1 MLKKLRRKF
10 IAIAMLSVSIVL
22 IAIVGTINVANYI
35 STNEALD
42 ARLKLIAGNGGTF
55 PDLLERG
62 SRGEESN
69 KTDSINAE
77 NNKKNDEETKSD
89 TESTNINTES
99 TNTDTENT
107 NTDTESTNTNTEST
121 NTDTENTNTDTEN
134 TNAGTE
140 KTNTDTENTNAGTE
154 KTNAGAE
161 NTNTATDNTNA
172 ESTNTNTSSNT
183 ADESTNKGTSTRKEP
198 PSGKTDVQPP
208 EDMKQAD
215 LKDDNL
221 KGNDLKGN
229 DLKENDLNENDF
241 KENDLKRHGISPESQ
256 FDTRYFTVTIN
267 SKGEVENIDTSKIAS
282 VSSENAAEYAKKLW
296 KSGKK
301 GDGKSGFAD
310 NCKYLTVDEDGS
322 TMYIFLSCQRELSTI
337 KTYILA
343 SVGISVFGLVVV
355 FVMIFFF
362 SGRILKPVSESYEKQ
377 KRFITDASHEIKT
390 PLTIIDANTEVIE
403 MMEGEN
409 EWTSNTRK
417 QIARL
422 TSLTE
427 KLVFLSRMDEEAT
440 KLEMLEFSLSDAILD
455 TAEPFKA
462 VAQTKGKKLTIDVTD
477 KILYTG
483 DEKTIR
489 QLISILLDNAIKY
502 SGCSSVRYENG
513 NVNKDNINKTYHNK
527 TIQTQNNCVTTT
539 GDPAPEIELTMRP
552 SGKNRII
559 TVWNTVDDTANIK
572 KGRQDM
578 LFERFYRTDASRN
591 SKTGGFGIGLSAA
604 YAIVKAHK
612 GKITAESKDD
622 RSIKF
627 TIVL

>member
-22 IAIVGTINVANYI
+22 IAIVGTINIANYM

-55 PDLLERG
+55 PDLLEQKNMG
-62 SRGEESN
+62 VEGN
-69 KTDSINAE
+69 KTDSIN
-77 NNKKNDEETKSD
+77 N
-89 TESTNINTES
+89 
-99 TNTDTENT
+99 
-107 NTDTESTNTNTEST
+107 
-121 NTDTENTNTDTEN
+121 
-134 TNAGTE
+134 
-140 KTNTDTENTNAGTE
+140 
-154 KTNAGAE
+154 
-161 NTNTATDNTNA
+161 
-172 ESTNTNTSSNT
+172 
-183 ADESTNKGTSTRKEP
+183 GTSTRKEP

-208 EDMKQAD
+208 EDMNQAD
-215 LKDDNL
+215 LKDNNL
-221 KGNDLKGN
+221 KDNGL
-229 DLKENDLNENDF
+229 

-267 SKGEVENIDTSKIAS
+267 SNGEVENIDTSKIAS

-301 GDGKSGFAD
+301 GDGKSGFAES
-310 NCKYLTVDEDGS
+310 CKYLTVDEDGS

-355 FVMIFFF
+355 FVMIYFF
-362 SGRILKPVSESYEKQ
+362 SGKILKPVSESYEKQ

-409 EWTSNTRK
+409 EWTSSTRK
-417 QIARL
+417 QVARL

-455 TAEPFKA
+455 TAEPFKT
-462 VAQTKGKKLTIDVTD
+462 VARTKGKKLTVDVTD
-477 KILYTG
+477 GILYTG

-489 QLISILLDNAIKY
+489 QLVSILLDNAMKY
-502 SGCSSVRYENG
+502 SGCSNAGFEKG
-513 NVNKDNINKTYHNK
+513 NINKNNLNK
-527 TIQTQNNCVTTT
+527 TIQTQNDCATTIN
-539 GDPAPEIELTMRP
+539 PAPEIEISLKQ

-559 TVWNTVDDTANIK
+559 TVWNTVDETANIK
-572 KGRQDM
+572 KGRQNI
-578 LFERFYRTDASRN
+578 LFERFYRTDTSHN

-612 GKITAESKDD
+612 GKITAESKDG

>member
-22 IAIVGTINVANYI
+22 IAIVGTINIANYI

-55 PDLLERG
+55 PDLLEQKNMG
-62 SRGEESN
+62 VEGN
-69 KTDSINAE
+69 KTDSIN
-77 NNKKNDEETKSD
+77 
-89 TESTNINTES
+89 
-99 TNTDTENT
+99 
-107 NTDTESTNTNTEST
+107 
-121 NTDTENTNTDTEN
+121 
-134 TNAGTE
+134 
-140 KTNTDTENTNAGTE
+140 
-154 KTNAGAE
+154 
-161 NTNTATDNTNA
+161 
-172 ESTNTNTSSNT
+172 
-183 ADESTNKGTSTRKEP
+183 KGTPTLKEP

-208 EDMKQAD
+208 EDMNQA
-215 LKDDNL
+215 
-221 KGNDLKGN
+221 
-229 DLKENDLNENDF
+229 DLNENDI

-267 SKGEVENIDTSKIAS
+267 SNGDVENIDTSKIAS

-301 GDGKSGFAD
+301 GDGKSGFAESS
-310 NCKYLTVDEDGS
+310 KYLTVDEDGS

-337 KTYILA
+337 RTYVLA
-343 SVGISVFGLVVV
+343 SVGISVFGLGVV
-355 FVMIFFF
+355 FVMIYFF
-362 SGRILKPVSESYEKQ
+362 SGKILKPVSESYEKQ

-409 EWTSNTRK
+409 EWTSSTRK
-417 QIARL
+417 QVARL

-455 TAEPFKA
+455 TAEPFKT
-462 VAQTKGKKLTIDVTD
+462 VARTKGKKLTIDVTD
-477 KILYTG
+477 GILYTG

-489 QLISILLDNAIKY
+489 QLVSILLDNAMKY
-502 SGCSSVRYENG
+502 SGCSNAGFEKG
-513 NVNKDNINKTYHNK
+513 NINKTNLNK
-527 TIQTQNNCVTTT
+527 TTQTQNDCVTTIN
-539 GDPAPEIELTMRP
+539 PAPEIEIFLKP

-559 TVWNTVDDTANIK
+559 TVWNTVDETANIK
-572 KGRQDM
+572 KSRQDM
-578 LFERFYRTDASRN
+578 LFERFYRTDTSHN

-612 GKITAESKDD
+612 GKITAESKDG

-627 TIVL
+627 TIIL

>member
-22 IAIVGTINVANYI
+22 IAIVGTINIANYI

-55 PDLLERG
+55 PDLLEQKNMG
-62 SRGEESN
+62 VEGN
-69 KTDSINAE
+69 KTDSIN
-77 NNKKNDEETKSD
+77 KWTP
-89 TESTNINTES
+89 TL
-99 TNTDTENT
+99 
-107 NTDTESTNTNTEST
+107 
-121 NTDTENTNTDTEN
+121 
-134 TNAGTE
+134 
-140 KTNTDTENTNAGTE
+140 
-154 KTNAGAE
+154 
-161 NTNTATDNTNA
+161 
-172 ESTNTNTSSNT
+172 
-183 ADESTNKGTSTRKEP
+183 KEP

-208 EDMKQAD
+208 EDMNQA
-215 LKDDNL
+215 
-221 KGNDLKGN
+221 
-229 DLKENDLNENDF
+229 DLNENDI

-267 SKGEVENIDTSKIAS
+267 SNGDVENIDTSKIAS

-301 GDGKSGFAD
+301 GDGKSGFAES
-310 NCKYLTVDEDGS
+310 CKYLTVDEDGS

-337 KTYILA
+337 RAYILA

-355 FVMIFFF
+355 FIMIYFF
-362 SGRILKPVSESYEKQ
+362 SGKILKPVSESYEKQ

-409 EWTSNTRK
+409 EWTSSTRK
-417 QIARL
+417 QVARL

-440 KLEMLEFSLSDAILD
+440 KLEMLEFSLTDAILD
-455 TAEPFKA
+455 TAEPFKT
-462 VAQTKGKKLTIDVTD
+462 VARTKGKKLTIDVTD

-502 SGCSSVRYENG
+502 SGCSSASFE
-513 NVNKDNINKTYHNK
+513 KSNINKTNLNK
-527 TIQTQNNCVTTT
+527 TTQTQNDCVTTINQ
-539 GDPAPEIELTMRP
+539 APEIEISLKP

-578 LFERFYRTDASRN
+578 LFERFYRTDTSHN

-612 GKITAESKDD
+612 GKITAESKDG

>member
-22 IAIVGTINVANYI
+22 IAIVGTINIANYI

-55 PDLLERG
+55 PDLLEQKNMG
-62 SRGEESN
+62 VEGN
-69 KTDSINAE
+69 KTDSIN
-77 NNKKNDEETKSD
+77 N
-89 TESTNINTES
+89 
-99 TNTDTENT
+99 
-107 NTDTESTNTNTEST
+107 
-121 NTDTENTNTDTEN
+121 
-134 TNAGTE
+134 
-140 KTNTDTENTNAGTE
+140 
-154 KTNAGAE
+154 
-161 NTNTATDNTNA
+161 
-172 ESTNTNTSSNT
+172 
-183 ADESTNKGTSTRKEP
+183 GTSTRKEP

-208 EDMKQAD
+208 EDMNPA
-215 LKDDNL
+215 
-221 KGNDLKGN
+221 
-229 DLKENDLNENDF
+229 DLNENDLKDNGL

-267 SKGEVENIDTSKIAS
+267 SNGEVENIDTSKIAS

-301 GDGKSGFAD
+301 GDGKSGFAES
-310 NCKYLTVDEDGS
+310 CKYLTVDEDSS
-322 TMYIFLSCQRELSTI
+322 TMYIFLSCQREISTI
-337 KTYILA
+337 RAYILA
-343 SVGISVFGLVVV
+343 SAGISVFGLVVV
-355 FVMIFFF
+355 FIMIYFF
-362 SGRILKPVSESYEKQ
+362 SGKILKPVSESYEKQ

-403 MMEGEN
+403 MIEGEN
-409 EWTSNTRK
+409 EWTNSTRK
-417 QIARL
+417 QVARL

-455 TAEPFKA
+455 TAEPFKT
-462 VAQTKGKKLTIDVTD
+462 VARTKGKKLTIDVTD
-477 KILYTG
+477 GILYTG

-489 QLISILLDNAIKY
+489 QLVSILLDNAMKY
-502 SGCSSVRYENG
+502 SGCSSVSFE
-513 NVNKDNINKTYHNK
+513 KSNINKTNLNK
-527 TIQTQNNCVTTT
+527 TTQTQNDCVTTINQ
-539 GDPAPEIELTMRP
+539 APEIEISLKTF
-552 SGKNRII
+552 GKSRII
-559 TVWNTVDDTANIK
+559 TVWNTVDETANIK
-572 KGRQDM
+572 KGRQDI
-578 LFERFYRTDASRN
+578 LFERFYRADTSHN

-612 GKITAESKDD
+612 GKITAESKDG

>member
-10 IAIAMLSVSIVL
+10 IAIAMLSASIVL
-22 IAIVGTINVANYI
+22 IAIVGTINIANYM

-55 PDLLERG
+55 PDLLGRG
-62 SRGEESN
+62 SRGEEG
-69 KTDSINAE
+69 
-77 NNKKNDEETKSD
+77 NNTG
-89 TESTNINTES
+89 TES
-99 TNTDTENT
+99 TNTD
-107 NTDTESTNTNTEST
+107 
-121 NTDTENTNTDTEN
+121 
-134 TNAGTE
+134 
-140 KTNTDTENTNAGTE
+140 
-154 KTNAGAE
+154 
-161 NTNTATDNTNA
+161 
-172 ESTNTNTSSNT
+172 TSSNT
-183 ADESTNKGTSTRKEP
+183 ADESINKGTPTLKEP
-198 PSGKTDVQPP
+198 PSGRTDVHPP
-208 EDMKQAD
+208 EDMNQAD

-221 KGNDLKGN
+221 K
-229 DLKENDLNENDF
+229 ENEL

-267 SKGEVENIDTSKIAS
+267 SKGEVENIDTSKIAT

-301 GDGKSGFAD
+301 GDGKSGFAG

-343 SVGISVFGLVVV
+343 SVGISVFGLLVV
-355 FVMIFFF
+355 FVMIYFF
-362 SGRILKPVSESYEKQ
+362 SGKILKPVSESYEKQ

-409 EWTSNTRK
+409 EWTSSTRK

-462 VAQTKGKKLTIDVTD
+462 VAGTKGKKLTIDVID
-477 KILYTG
+477 GILYTG

-489 QLISILLDNAIKY
+489 QLVSILLDNAIKY
-502 SGCSSVRYENG
+502 SGCSSVSCENG
-513 NVNKDNINKTYHNK
+513 NINKKNLNK
-527 TIQTQNNCVTTT
+527 TNLNETIQTQNNCVTA
-539 GDPAPEIELTMRP
+539 GDMAPEIELTMRP

-612 GKITAESKDD
+612 GKITAESKDG
-622 RSIKF
+622 RSIRF

>member
-1 MLKKLRRKF
+1 
-10 IAIAMLSVSIVL
+10 MLSVSIVL

-62 SRGEESN
+62 SRGEEGN

-99 TNTDTENT
+99 TNA
-107 NTDTESTNTNTEST
+107 
-121 NTDTENTNTDTEN
+121 DTENTNTDTEN
-134 TNAGTE
+134 TN
-140 KTNTDTENTNAGTE
+140 TNI
-154 KTNAGAE
+154 E
-161 NTNTATDNTNA
+161 NTNTGTENANTD
-172 ESTNTNTSSNT
+172 TSGNT

-208 EDMKQAD
+208 EDIKQAD

-221 KGNDLKGN
+221 KENDLK
-229 DLKENDLNENDF
+229 ENDF

-282 VSSENAAEYAKKLW
+282 VSSENAAGYAKKLW

-301 GDGKSGFAD
+301 GDGKSGFAE

-409 EWTSNTRK
+409 EWTSSTRK

-477 KILYTG
+477 GILYTG

-489 QLISILLDNAIKY
+489 QLVSILLDNAIKY
-502 SGCSSVRYENG
+502 SGCSSVSCENG
-513 NVNKDNINKTYHNK
+513 NINKKNLNK
-527 TIQTQNNCVTTT
+527 TNLNETTQTQNNCVTTT
-539 GDPAPEIELTMRP
+539 GDSAPEIELTMRP

-612 GKITAESKDD
+612 GKITAESKDG

>member
-22 IAIVGTINVANYI
+22 IAIVGTINVANYM

-62 SRGEESN
+62 SRGEEGN

-77 NNKKNDEETKSD
+77 NNKKNDEETKR
-89 TESTNINTES
+89 
-99 TNTDTENT
+99 
-107 NTDTESTNTNTEST
+107 DTESTNTNTEST
-121 NTDTENTNTDTEN
+121 NTGTENTNTN
-134 TNAGTE
+134 I
-140 KTNTDTENTNAGTE
+140 
-154 KTNAGAE
+154 E
-161 NTNTATDNTNA
+161 NTNT
-172 ESTNTNTSSNT
+172 SGNT

-221 KGNDLKGN
+221 KENDLK
-229 DLKENDLNENDF
+229 ENDF

-301 GDGKSGFAD
+301 GDGKSGFAE

-343 SVGISVFGLVVV
+343 SVGISAFGLLVV
-355 FVMIFFF
+355 FVMIYFF
-362 SGRILKPVSESYEKQ
+362 SGKILKPVSESYEKQ

-409 EWTSNTRK
+409 EWTSSTRK

-502 SGCSSVRYENG
+502 SGCSSVSCE
-513 NVNKDNINKTYHNK
+513 KAT
-527 TIQTQNNCVTTT
+527 QTQNNCVTTT
-539 GDPAPEIELTMRP
+539 GDTAPEIELTMRP

-612 GKITAESKDD
+612 GKITAESKDGQ
-622 RSIKF
+622 SIKF

>member
-22 IAIVGTINVANYI
+22 IAIVGTINIANYM

-62 SRGEESN
+62 SRVEEGN
-69 KTDSINAE
+69 KTDSIDGE
-77 NNKKNDEETKSD
+77 NNKKNDEETNS
-89 TESTNINTES
+89 
-99 TNTDTENT
+99 
-107 NTDTESTNTNTEST
+107 
-121 NTDTENTNTDTEN
+121 
-134 TNAGTE
+134 
-140 KTNTDTENTNAGTE
+140 DTENTNAGTE
-154 KTNAGAE
+154 KTNANTE
-161 NTNTATDNTNA
+161 NTNSDTDNTNA
-172 ESTNTNTSSNT
+172 NEENTNTNTSGNT

-198 PSGKTDVQPP
+198 PSGRTDVQPP
-208 EDMKQAD
+208 EDMNQAD
-215 LKDDNL
+215 LKDDN
-221 KGNDLKGN
+221 
-229 DLKENDLNENDF
+229 F
-241 KENDLKRHGISPESQ
+241 KDNDLKRHGISPESQ

-343 SVGISVFGLVVV
+343 SVGISVFGLLVV
-355 FVMIFFF
+355 FVMIYFF
-362 SGRILKPVSESYEKQ
+362 SGKILKPVSESYEKQ

-409 EWTSNTRK
+409 EWTSSTRK
-417 QIARL
+417 QVARL

-462 VAQTKGKKLTIDVTD
+462 VAGTKGKKLTIDVTD
-477 KILYTG
+477 GILYTG

-489 QLISILLDNAIKY
+489 QLVSILLDNAIKY
-502 SGCSSVRYENG
+502 SGCSSIRYENG
-513 NVNKDNINKTYHNK
+513 NVNKDNLNKTYLNK
-527 TIQTQNNCVTTT
+527 TIQTQNNCVTA
-539 GDPAPEIELTMRP
+539 GDMAPEIELTMRP

-612 GKITAESKDD
+612 GKITAESKDG

>member
-22 IAIVGTINVANYI
+22 IAIVGTINIANYI

-55 PDLLERG
+55 PDLLEQKNMG
-62 SRGEESN
+62 VEGNE
-69 KTDSINAE
+69 TDSIN
-77 NNKKNDEETKSD
+77 N
-89 TESTNINTES
+89 
-99 TNTDTENT
+99 
-107 NTDTESTNTNTEST
+107 
-121 NTDTENTNTDTEN
+121 
-134 TNAGTE
+134 
-140 KTNTDTENTNAGTE
+140 
-154 KTNAGAE
+154 
-161 NTNTATDNTNA
+161 
-172 ESTNTNTSSNT
+172 
-183 ADESTNKGTSTRKEP
+183 GTSTRKEP

-208 EDMKQAD
+208 EDMNQAD
-215 LKDDNL
+215 LKDNNL
-221 KGNDLKGN
+221 KDNGL
-229 DLKENDLNENDF
+229 

-267 SKGEVENIDTSKIAS
+267 SNGEVENIDTSKIAS

-301 GDGKSGFAD
+301 GDGKSGFAES
-310 NCKYLTVDEDGS
+310 CKYLTVDEDGS

-343 SVGISVFGLVVV
+343 SVGISVFGLAVV
-355 FVMIFFF
+355 FVMIYFF
-362 SGRILKPVSESYEKQ
+362 SGKILKPVSESYEKQ

-409 EWTSNTRK
+409 EWTSSTRK
-417 QIARL
+417 QVARL

-455 TAEPFKA
+455 TAEPFKT
-462 VAQTKGKKLTIDVTD
+462 VARTKGKKLTIDVTD

-502 SGCSSVRYENG
+502 SGCSSASFE
-513 NVNKDNINKTYHNK
+513 KSNINKTNLNK
-527 TIQTQNNCVTTT
+527 TTQTQNDCVTTI
-539 GDPAPEIELTMRP
+539 DPAPEIELTMRP
-552 SGKNRII
+552 SGKTRII
-559 TVWNTVDDTANIK
+559 TVWNTVDETANIK
-572 KGRQDM
+572 NGRQDM
-578 LFERFYRTDASRN
+578 LFERFYRTDTSHN

-612 GKITAESKDD
+612 GKITAESKDGQ
-622 RSIKF
+622 SIKF
-627 TIVL
+627 IIVL

>member
-22 IAIVGTINVANYI
+22 IAIVGTINIANYM

-55 PDLLERG
+55 PDLLEQKNMG
-62 SRGEESN
+62 VEGN
-69 KTDSINAE
+69 KTDSIN
-77 NNKKNDEETKSD
+77 N
-89 TESTNINTES
+89 
-99 TNTDTENT
+99 
-107 NTDTESTNTNTEST
+107 
-121 NTDTENTNTDTEN
+121 
-134 TNAGTE
+134 
-140 KTNTDTENTNAGTE
+140 
-154 KTNAGAE
+154 
-161 NTNTATDNTNA
+161 
-172 ESTNTNTSSNT
+172 
-183 ADESTNKGTSTRKEP
+183 GTSTRKEP

-208 EDMKQAD
+208 EDMNQAD
-215 LKDDNL
+215 LKDNNL
-221 KGNDLKGN
+221 KDNNLKDNG
-229 DLKENDLNENDF
+229 L

-267 SKGEVENIDTSKIAS
+267 SNGEVENIDTSKIAS
-282 VSSENAAEYAKKLW
+282 VSSENAAQYAKKLW

-301 GDGKSGFAD
+301 GDGKNGFSESF
-310 NCKYLTVDEDGS
+310 KYMTVGEGGS

-337 KTYILA
+337 RTYVLA
-343 SVGISVFGLVVV
+343 SVGISVFGLGVV
-355 FVMIFFF
+355 FVMIYFF
-362 SGRILKPVSESYEKQ
+362 SGKILKPVSESYEKQ

-403 MMEGEN
+403 MIEGEN
-409 EWTSNTRK
+409 EWTSSTRK
-417 QIARL
+417 QVARL

-455 TAEPFKA
+455 TAEPFKT
-462 VAQTKGKKLTIDVTD
+462 VARTKGKKLTIDVTD
-477 KILYTG
+477 GILYTG

-489 QLISILLDNAIKY
+489 QLVSILLDNAMKY
-502 SGCSSVRYENG
+502 SGCSNAGFEKG
-513 NVNKDNINKTYHNK
+513 NINKNNLNK
-527 TIQTQNNCVTTT
+527 TIQTQNDCATTIN
-539 GDPAPEIELTMRP
+539 PAPEIEISLKQ

-559 TVWNTVDDTANIK
+559 TVWNTVDETANIK
-572 KGRQDM
+572 KGRQDI
-578 LFERFYRTDASRN
+578 LFERFYRTDTSHN

-612 GKITAESKDD
+612 GKITAESKDG

>member
-22 IAIVGTINVANYI
+22 IAIVGTINIANYI

-62 SRGEESN
+62 SMGEEG
-69 KTDSINAE
+69 
-77 NNKKNDEETKSD
+77 
-89 TESTNINTES
+89 NT
-99 TNTDTENT
+99 T
-107 NTDTESTNTNTEST
+107 
-121 NTDTENTNTDTEN
+121 
-134 TNAGTE
+134 
-140 KTNTDTENTNAGTE
+140 
-154 KTNAGAE
+154 
-161 NTNTATDNTNA
+161 
-172 ESTNTNTSSNT
+172 
-183 ADESTNKGTSTRKEP
+183 DESTNKGTSTRKEP
-198 PSGKTDVQPP
+198 PSGRTDVQPP
-208 EDMKQAD
+208 EDMNQAD

-221 KGNDLKGN
+221 
-229 DLKENDLNENDF
+229 

-310 NCKYLTVDEDGS
+310 NCKYLTVDEDGA

-343 SVGISVFGLVVV
+343 SVGISVFGLLVV
-355 FVMIFFF
+355 FVMIYFF
-362 SGRILKPVSESYEKQ
+362 SGKILKPVSESYEKQ

-409 EWTSNTRK
+409 EWTSSTRK

-462 VAQTKGKKLTIDVTD
+462 VARTKGKKLTIDVID
-477 KILYTG
+477 GILYTG

-502 SGCSSVRYENG
+502 SGCSSVSCENG
-513 NVNKDNINKTYHNK
+513 NVNKDNINKTYLNK
-527 TIQTQNNCVTTT
+527 TTQTQNNCVTTT

-559 TVWNTVDDTANIK
+559 TVWNTVDETANIK

-612 GKITAESKDD
+612 GKITAESKEGQ
-622 RSIKF
+622 SIKF

>member
-22 IAIVGTINVANYI
+22 IAIVGTINIANYI

-55 PDLLERG
+55 PDLLEQKNMG
-62 SRGEESN
+62 VEGN
-69 KTDSINAE
+69 KTDSIN
-77 NNKKNDEETKSD
+77 N
-89 TESTNINTES
+89 
-99 TNTDTENT
+99 
-107 NTDTESTNTNTEST
+107 
-121 NTDTENTNTDTEN
+121 
-134 TNAGTE
+134 
-140 KTNTDTENTNAGTE
+140 
-154 KTNAGAE
+154 
-161 NTNTATDNTNA
+161 
-172 ESTNTNTSSNT
+172 
-183 ADESTNKGTSTRKEP
+183 GTSTRKEP
-198 PSGKTDVQPP
+198 PSGKTDIQPP
-208 EDMKQAD
+208 EDMNQAD
-215 LKDDNL
+215 LKDNNL
-221 KGNDLKGN
+221 KDNGL
-229 DLKENDLNENDF
+229 

-267 SKGEVENIDTSKIAS
+267 SKGDVENIDTSKIAS

-301 GDGKSGFAD
+301 GDGKSGFAES
-310 NCKYLTVDEDGS
+310 CKYLTVDEDGS

-355 FVMIFFF
+355 FVMIYFF
-362 SGRILKPVSESYEKQ
+362 SGKILKPVSESYEKQ

-409 EWTSNTRK
+409 EWTSSTRK
-417 QIARL
+417 QVARL

-440 KLEMLEFSLSDAILD
+440 KLEMLEFSLTDAILD
-455 TAEPFKA
+455 TAEPFKT
-462 VAQTKGKKLTIDVTD
+462 VARTKGKKLTIDVTD
-477 KILYTG
+477 GILYTG

-489 QLISILLDNAIKY
+489 QLVSILLDNAMKY
-502 SGCSSVRYENG
+502 SGCSNASFE
-513 NVNKDNINKTYHNK
+513 KSNINKTNLNK
-527 TIQTQNNCVTTT
+527 TTQTQNDCVTTINQ
-539 GDPAPEIELTMRP
+539 APEIEISLKP

-559 TVWNTVDDTANIK
+559 TVWNTVDETANIK

-578 LFERFYRTDASRN
+578 LFERFYRTDTSHN

-612 GKITAESKDD
+612 GKITAESKDS

>member
-22 IAIVGTINVANYI
+22 IAIVGTINIANYI

-55 PDLLERG
+55 PDLLEQKNMG
-62 SRGEESN
+62 GEEN
-69 KTDSINAE
+69 KTDSIN
-77 NNKKNDEETKSD
+77 N
-89 TESTNINTES
+89 
-99 TNTDTENT
+99 
-107 NTDTESTNTNTEST
+107 
-121 NTDTENTNTDTEN
+121 
-134 TNAGTE
+134 
-140 KTNTDTENTNAGTE
+140 
-154 KTNAGAE
+154 
-161 NTNTATDNTNA
+161 
-172 ESTNTNTSSNT
+172 
-183 ADESTNKGTSTRKEP
+183 GTSTRKEP
-198 PSGKTDVQPP
+198 PSGKTDIQPP

-221 KGNDLKGN
+221 KENDLK
-229 DLKENDLNENDF
+229 ENDF

-267 SKGEVENIDTSKIAS
+267 SNGDVENIDTSKIAS

-301 GDGKSGFAD
+301 GDGKSGFAES
-310 NCKYLTVDEDGS
+310 CKYLTVDEDGS

-355 FVMIFFF
+355 FVMIYFF
-362 SGRILKPVSESYEKQ
+362 SGKILKPVSESYEKQ

-409 EWTSNTRK
+409 EWTNSTRK
-417 QIARL
+417 QVARL

-440 KLEMLEFSLSDAILD
+440 KLEMLEFSLTDAILD
-455 TAEPFKA
+455 TAEPFKT
-462 VAQTKGKKLTIDVTD
+462 VARTKGKKLTIDVTD

-489 QLISILLDNAIKY
+489 QLVSILLDNAMKY
-502 SGCSSVRYENG
+502 SGCSSVSFE
-513 NVNKDNINKTYHNK
+513 KSNINKTNLNK
-527 TIQTQNNCVTTT
+527 TTQTQNDCVTTIN
-539 GDPAPEIELTMRP
+539 PAPEIEISLKP

-559 TVWNTVDDTANIK
+559 TVWNTVDETANIK

-578 LFERFYRTDASRN
+578 LFERFYRTDTSHN

-612 GKITAESKDD
+612 GKITAESKDG

>member
-22 IAIVGTINVANYI
+22 IAIVGTINIANYI

-55 PDLLERG
+55 PDLLEQKNMG
-62 SRGEESN
+62 VEGNE
-69 KTDSINAE
+69 TDSIN
-77 NNKKNDEETKSD
+77 
-89 TESTNINTES
+89 
-99 TNTDTENT
+99 
-107 NTDTESTNTNTEST
+107 
-121 NTDTENTNTDTEN
+121 
-134 TNAGTE
+134 
-140 KTNTDTENTNAGTE
+140 
-154 KTNAGAE
+154 
-161 NTNTATDNTNA
+161 
-172 ESTNTNTSSNT
+172 
-183 ADESTNKGTSTRKEP
+183 KGTPTLKEP
-198 PSGKTDVQPP
+198 PYGRTDVQPP
-208 EDMKQAD
+208 EDMNQAD
-215 LKDDNL
+215 LKDNNL
-221 KGNDLKGN
+221 KDNGL
-229 DLKENDLNENDF
+229 

-267 SKGEVENIDTSKIAS
+267 SKGDVENIDTSKIAS

-301 GDGKSGFAD
+301 GDGKSGFAES
-310 NCKYLTVDEDGS
+310 CKYLTVDEDGS

-355 FVMIFFF
+355 FVMIYFF
-362 SGRILKPVSESYEKQ
+362 SGKILKPVSESYEKQ

-409 EWTSNTRK
+409 EWTSSTRK
-417 QIARL
+417 QVARL

-455 TAEPFKA
+455 TAEPFKT
-462 VAQTKGKKLTIDVTD
+462 VARTKGKKLTIDVTD
-477 KILYTG
+477 GILYTG

-489 QLISILLDNAIKY
+489 QLVSILLDNAMKY
-502 SGCSSVRYENG
+502 SGCSNAGFEKS
-513 NVNKDNINKTYHNK
+513 NINKTNLNK
-527 TIQTQNNCVTTT
+527 TTQTQNDCATTIN
-539 GDPAPEIELTMRP
+539 PAPEIEISLKQ

-559 TVWNTVDDTANIK
+559 TVWNTVDETANIK
-572 KGRQDM
+572 KGRQDI
-578 LFERFYRTDASRN
+578 LFERFYRTDTSHN

-612 GKITAESKDD
+612 GKITAESKDG

>member
-22 IAIVGTINVANYI
+22 IAIVGTINIANYI

-55 PDLLERG
+55 PDLLEQKNMG
-62 SRGEESN
+62 VEGN
-69 KTDSINAE
+69 KTDSI
-77 NNKKNDEETKSD
+77 
-89 TESTNINTES
+89 
-99 TNTDTENT
+99 
-107 NTDTESTNTNTEST
+107 
-121 NTDTENTNTDTEN
+121 
-134 TNAGTE
+134 
-140 KTNTDTENTNAGTE
+140 
-154 KTNAGAE
+154 
-161 NTNTATDNTNA
+161 
-172 ESTNTNTSSNT
+172 
-183 ADESTNKGTSTRKEP
+183 NKGTSTRKEP

-208 EDMKQAD
+208 EDMNQAD
-215 LKDDNL
+215 LKDNNL
-221 KGNDLKGN
+221 KDNGL
-229 DLKENDLNENDF
+229 

-267 SKGEVENIDTSKIAS
+267 SNGEVENIDTSKIVS

-301 GDGKSGFAD
+301 GDGKSGFAES
-310 NCKYLTVDEDGS
+310 CKYLTVDDDGS

-343 SVGISVFGLVVV
+343 SVGISVFGLAVV
-355 FVMIFFF
+355 FVMIYFF
-362 SGRILKPVSESYEKQ
+362 SGKILKPVSESYEKQ

-403 MMEGEN
+403 MIEGEN
-409 EWTSNTRK
+409 EWTSSTRK
-417 QIARL
+417 QVARL

-455 TAEPFKA
+455 TAEPFKT
-462 VAQTKGKKLTIDVTD
+462 VARTKGKKLTIDVTD
-477 KILYTG
+477 GILYTG

-489 QLISILLDNAIKY
+489 QLVSILLDNAMKY
-502 SGCSSVRYENG
+502 SGCSNAGFEKG
-513 NVNKDNINKTYHNK
+513 NINKNNLNK
-527 TIQTQNNCVTTT
+527 TIQTQNDCATTIN
-539 GDPAPEIELTMRP
+539 PAPEIEISLKQ

-559 TVWNTVDDTANIK
+559 TVWNTVDETANIK
-572 KGRQDM
+572 KGRQDI
-578 LFERFYRTDASRN
+578 LFERFYRTDTSHN

-612 GKITAESKDD
+612 GKITAESKDG

>member
-62 SRGEESN
+62 SRGEEGN

-99 TNTDTENT
+99 TNA
-107 NTDTESTNTNTEST
+107 
-121 NTDTENTNTDTEN
+121 DTENTNTDTEN
-134 TNAGTE
+134 TN
-140 KTNTDTENTNAGTE
+140 TNI
-154 KTNAGAE
+154 E
-161 NTNTATDNTNA
+161 NTNTGTENANTD
-172 ESTNTNTSSNT
+172 TSGNT

-208 EDMKQAD
+208 EDIKQAD

-221 KGNDLKGN
+221 KENDLK
-229 DLKENDLNENDF
+229 ENDF

-282 VSSENAAEYAKKLW
+282 VSSENAAGYAKKLW

-301 GDGKSGFAD
+301 GDGKSGFAE

-409 EWTSNTRK
+409 EWTSSTRK

-477 KILYTG
+477 GILYTG

-489 QLISILLDNAIKY
+489 QLVSILLDNAIKY
-502 SGCSSVRYENG
+502 SGCSSVSCENG
-513 NVNKDNINKTYHNK
+513 NINKKNLNK
-527 TIQTQNNCVTTT
+527 TNLNETTQTQNNCVTTT
-539 GDPAPEIELTMRP
+539 GDSAPEIELTMRP

-612 GKITAESKDD
+612 GKITAESKDG

>member
-22 IAIVGTINVANYI
+22 IAIVGTINIANYI

-55 PDLLERG
+55 PDLLEQKNMG
-62 SRGEESN
+62 VEGN
-69 KTDSINAE
+69 KTDSIN
-77 NNKKNDEETKSD
+77 
-89 TESTNINTES
+89 
-99 TNTDTENT
+99 
-107 NTDTESTNTNTEST
+107 
-121 NTDTENTNTDTEN
+121 
-134 TNAGTE
+134 
-140 KTNTDTENTNAGTE
+140 
-154 KTNAGAE
+154 
-161 NTNTATDNTNA
+161 
-172 ESTNTNTSSNT
+172 
-183 ADESTNKGTSTRKEP
+183 KGTPTLKEP

-208 EDMKQAD
+208 EDMNQA
-215 LKDDNL
+215 
-221 KGNDLKGN
+221 
-229 DLKENDLNENDF
+229 DLNENDI

-267 SKGEVENIDTSKIAS
+267 SNGDVENIDTSKIAS

-301 GDGKSGFAD
+301 GDGKSGFAES
-310 NCKYLTVDEDGS
+310 CKYLTVDEDGS

-337 KTYILA
+337 RAYILA

-355 FVMIFFF
+355 FVMIYFF
-362 SGRILKPVSESYEKQ
+362 SGKILKPVSESYEKQ

-409 EWTSNTRK
+409 EWTNSTRK
-417 QIARL
+417 QVARL

-462 VAQTKGKKLTIDVTD
+462 VARTKGKKLTIDVTD

-489 QLISILLDNAIKY
+489 QLVSILLDNAMKY
-502 SGCSSVRYENG
+502 SGCSNASFE
-513 NVNKDNINKTYHNK
+513 KSNINKTNLNK
-527 TIQTQNNCVTTT
+527 TTQTQNDCVTTIN
-539 GDPAPEIELTMRP
+539 PAPEIEISMKP
-552 SGKNRII
+552 SGRNRII
-559 TVWNTVDDTANIK
+559 TVWNTVDETANIK
-572 KGRQDM
+572 KGRKDM
-578 LFERFYRTDASRN
+578 LFERFYRTDTSHN

-612 GKITAESKDD
+612 GKITAESKDG

>member
-62 SRGEESN
+62 SRGEEGN

-77 NNKKNDEETKSD
+77 NNKKNDEETNSD
-89 TESTNINTES
+89 TESTNTG
-99 TNTDTENT
+99 TENT
-107 NTDTESTNTNTEST
+107 NTNIENANTNTEST
-121 NTDTENTNTDTEN
+121 NTDTS
-134 TNAGTE
+134 GR
-140 KTNTDTENTNAGTE
+140 
-154 KTNAGAE
+154 
-161 NTNTATDNTNA
+161 
-172 ESTNTNTSSNT
+172 T

-208 EDMKQAD
+208 EDMRQAD

-221 KGNDLKGN
+221 KENDLKVN

-282 VSSENAAEYAKKLW
+282 VSSENAAGYAKKLW

-301 GDGKSGFAD
+301 GDGKSGFAE

-343 SVGISVFGLVVV
+343 SVGISVFGLLVV

-362 SGRILKPVSESYEKQ
+362 SGKILKPVSESYEKQ

-409 EWTSNTRK
+409 EWTSSTRK

-462 VAQTKGKKLTIDVTD
+462 VAGTKGKKLTIDVID
-477 KILYTG
+477 GILYTG

-489 QLISILLDNAIKY
+489 QLVSILLDNAIKY
-502 SGCSSVRYENG
+502 SGCSSVSCENG
-513 NVNKDNINKTYHNK
+513 NINKKNLNK
-527 TIQTQNNCVTTT
+527 TNLNETIQTQNNCVTA
-539 GDPAPEIELTMRP
+539 GDMAPEIELTMRP

-612 GKITAESKDD
+612 GKITAESKDGQ
-622 RSIKF
+622 SIKF

>member
-22 IAIVGTINVANYI
+22 IAIVGTINIANYI
-35 STNEALD
+35 STNESLD

-62 SRGEESN
+62 SRGEEGN
-69 KTDSINAE
+69 KT
-77 NNKKNDEETKSD
+77 
-89 TESTNINTES
+89 
-99 TNTDTENT
+99 
-107 NTDTESTNTNTEST
+107 
-121 NTDTENTNTDTEN
+121 
-134 TNAGTE
+134 
-140 KTNTDTENTNAGTE
+140 
-154 KTNAGAE
+154 
-161 NTNTATDNTNA
+161 
-172 ESTNTNTSSNT
+172 
-183 ADESTNKGTSTRKEP
+183 DESTNKETPTPKEP
-198 PSGKTDVQPP
+198 PSGRTDVQPP
-208 EDMKQAD
+208 EDMNQAD

-221 KGNDLKGN
+221 
-229 DLKENDLNENDF
+229 

-296 KSGKK
+296 ESGKK
-301 GDGKSGFAD
+301 GDGKSGFAES
-310 NCKYLTVDEDGS
+310 CKYLTVDEDGS

-343 SVGISVFGLVVV
+343 SVGISVFGLLVV
-355 FVMIFFF
+355 FVMIYFF
-362 SGRILKPVSESYEKQ
+362 SGKILKPVSESYEKQ

-409 EWTSNTRK
+409 EWTSSTRK

-440 KLEMLEFSLSDAILD
+440 KLEMFEFSLSDAILD

-477 KILYTG
+477 GILYTG

-489 QLISILLDNAIKY
+489 QLVSILLDNAIKY
-502 SGCSSVRYENG
+502 SGCSSVSCENG
-513 NVNKDNINKTYHNK
+513 NINKKNLNK
-527 TIQTQNNCVTTT
+527 TNLNETTQTQNNCVTTI
-539 GDPAPEIELTMRP
+539 DPAPEIELTMSP

-612 GKITAESKDD
+612 GKITAESKDGQ
-622 RSIKF
+622 SIKF

>member
-22 IAIVGTINVANYI
+22 IAIVGTINIANYM

-55 PDLLERG
+55 PDLLEQKNMG
-62 SRGEESN
+62 VEGN
-69 KTDSINAE
+69 KTDSIN
-77 NNKKNDEETKSD
+77 N
-89 TESTNINTES
+89 
-99 TNTDTENT
+99 
-107 NTDTESTNTNTEST
+107 
-121 NTDTENTNTDTEN
+121 
-134 TNAGTE
+134 
-140 KTNTDTENTNAGTE
+140 
-154 KTNAGAE
+154 
-161 NTNTATDNTNA
+161 
-172 ESTNTNTSSNT
+172 
-183 ADESTNKGTSTRKEP
+183 GTSTRKEP

-208 EDMKQAD
+208 EDMNQA
-215 LKDDNL
+215 
-221 KGNDLKGN
+221 
-229 DLKENDLNENDF
+229 DLNENDI

-267 SKGEVENIDTSKIAS
+267 SNGEVENIDTSKIAS
-282 VSSENAAEYAKKLW
+282 VSSENAAQYAKKLW

-301 GDGKSGFAD
+301 GDGKNGFSESF
-310 NCKYLTVDEDGS
+310 KYMTVGEGGS

-337 KTYILA
+337 RTYVLA
-343 SVGISVFGLVVV
+343 SVGISVFGLGVV
-355 FVMIFFF
+355 FVMIYFF
-362 SGRILKPVSESYEKQ
+362 SGKILKPVSESYEKQ

-403 MMEGEN
+403 MIEGEN
-409 EWTSNTRK
+409 EWTSSTRK
-417 QIARL
+417 QVARL

-455 TAEPFKA
+455 TAEPFKT
-462 VAQTKGKKLTIDVTD
+462 VARTKGKKLTIDVTD
-477 KILYTG
+477 GILYTG

-489 QLISILLDNAIKY
+489 QLVSILLDNAMKY
-502 SGCSSVRYENG
+502 SGCSNAGFEKS
-513 NVNKDNINKTYHNK
+513 NINKTNLNK
-527 TIQTQNNCVTTT
+527 TTQTQNDCVTTINQ
-539 GDPAPEIELTMRP
+539 APEIEISLKP
-552 SGKNRII
+552 SGRNRII
-559 TVWNTVDDTANIK
+559 TVWNTVDETANIK

-578 LFERFYRTDASRN
+578 LFERFYRTDTSHN

-612 GKITAESKDD
+612 GKITAESKDG

>member
-1 MLKKLRRKF
+1 M
-10 IAIAMLSVSIVL
+10 
-22 IAIVGTINVANYI
+22 
-35 STNEALD
+35 D
-42 ARLKLIAGNGGTF
+42 ACLKLIDGNGGTF
-55 PDLLERG
+55 PDLLEPG
-62 SRGEESN
+62 SMGDEGN
-69 KTDSINAE
+69 KNDSIDVE
-77 NNKKNDEETKSD
+77 SNKKNDDE
-89 TESTNINTES
+89 

-107 NTDTESTNTNTEST
+107 NTNIEN
-121 NTDTENTNTDTEN
+121 ENT
-134 TNAGTE
+134 G
-140 KTNTDTENTNAGTE
+140 
-154 KTNAGAE
+154 
-161 NTNTATDNTNA
+161 A
-172 ESTNTNTSSNT
+172 ESTDTDTSG
-183 ADESTNKGTSTRKEP
+183 STSDDSINKGIPTLKEP
-198 PSGKTDVQPP
+198 PSGRTDVQPP
-208 EDMKQAD
+208 EDMNQA
-215 LKDDNL
+215 
-221 KGNDLKGN
+221 
-229 DLKENDLNENDF
+229 DLNENDIN
-241 KENDLKRHGISPESQ
+241 ENDLKRHGISPESQ

-267 SKGEVENIDTSKIAS
+267 SKGDVENIDTSKIAS
-282 VSSENAAEYAKKLW
+282 VSSENAAQYAKKLW

-301 GDGKSGFAD
+301 GDGKNGFSESF
-310 NCKYLTVDEDGS
+310 KYLTVGEGGS

-337 KTYILA
+337 RTYVLA
-343 SVGISVFGLVVV
+343 SVGISVFGLAVV
-355 FVMIFFF
+355 FVMIYFF
-362 SGRILKPVSESYEKQ
+362 SGKILKPVSESYEKQ

-409 EWTSNTRK
+409 EWTSSTRK
-417 QIARL
+417 QVARL

-462 VAQTKGKKLTIDVTD
+462 VAGTKGKKLTIDVTD

-502 SGCSSVRYENG
+502 SGCSSASFEKG
-513 NVNKDNINKTYHNK
+513 NINKKNLNK
-527 TIQTQNNCVTTT
+527 TNLNKTTQTQNDCVITIN
-539 GDPAPEIELTMRP
+539 PAPEIEISLKP

-559 TVWNTVDDTANIK
+559 TVWNTVDETANIK

-578 LFERFYRTDASRN
+578 LFERFYRTDTSHN

-612 GKITAESKDD
+612 GKITAESKDG

>member
-22 IAIVGTINVANYI
+22 IAIVGTINIANYI

-55 PDLLERG
+55 PDLLEQKNMG
-62 SRGEESN
+62 VES
-69 KTDSINAE
+69 
-77 NNKKNDEETKSD
+77 NKKNDENTNTG
-89 TESTNINTES
+89 TESA
-99 TNTDTENT
+99 NTDTF
-107 NTDTESTNTNTEST
+107 D
-121 NTDTENTNTDTEN
+121 
-134 TNAGTE
+134 
-140 KTNTDTENTNAGTE
+140 
-154 KTNAGAE
+154 
-161 NTNTATDNTNA
+161 
-172 ESTNTNTSSNT
+172 NT
-183 ADESTNKGTSTRKEP
+183 ADESTNKRIPTLKEP
-198 PSGKTDVQPP
+198 PSGRTDVQPP
-208 EDMKQAD
+208 EDMNQA
-215 LKDDNL
+215 
-221 KGNDLKGN
+221 
-229 DLKENDLNENDF
+229 DLNENDIN
-241 KENDLKRHGISPESQ
+241 ENDLKRHGISPESQ

-267 SKGEVENIDTSKIAS
+267 SKGDVENIDTSKIAS
-282 VSSENAAEYAKKLW
+282 VSSENAAQYAKKLW

-301 GDGKSGFAD
+301 GDGKNGFSESF
-310 NCKYLTVDEDGS
+310 KYLTVGEGGS
-322 TMYIFLSCQRELSTI
+322 TMYIFLGCQRELSTI
-337 KTYILA
+337 RTYVLA
-343 SVGISVFGLVVV
+343 SVGISVFGLAVV
-355 FVMIFFF
+355 FVMIYFF
-362 SGRILKPVSESYEKQ
+362 SGKILKPVSESYEKQ

-409 EWTSNTRK
+409 EWTSSTRK
-417 QIARL
+417 QVARL

-462 VAQTKGKKLTIDVTD
+462 VAGTKGKKLTIDVTD

-502 SGCSSVRYENG
+502 SGCSSASREKG
-513 NVNKDNINKTYHNK
+513 NINKKNLNK
-527 TIQTQNNCVTTT
+527 TNFNKTYLNKTTQTQNDCVTTIN
-539 GDPAPEIELTMRP
+539 PAPEIEISLKS

-559 TVWNTVDDTANIK
+559 TVWNTVDETANIK

-578 LFERFYRTDASRN
+578 LFERFYRTDASHN

-612 GKITAESKDD
+612 GKIIAESKDG

>member
-22 IAIVGTINVANYI
+22 IAIVGTINIANYI

-62 SRGEESN
+62 SMGEEGN
-69 KTDSINAE
+69 TTDDSI
-77 NNKKNDEETKSD
+77 
-89 TESTNINTES
+89 
-99 TNTDTENT
+99 
-107 NTDTESTNTNTEST
+107 
-121 NTDTENTNTDTEN
+121 
-134 TNAGTE
+134 
-140 KTNTDTENTNAGTE
+140 
-154 KTNAGAE
+154 
-161 NTNTATDNTNA
+161 
-172 ESTNTNTSSNT
+172 
-183 ADESTNKGTSTRKEP
+183 NKGTSTPKEP
-198 PSGKTDVQPP
+198 PSGRTDVQPP
-208 EDMKQAD
+208 EDMNQAD

-221 KGNDLKGN
+221 
-229 DLKENDLNENDF
+229 

-310 NCKYLTVDEDGS
+310 NCKYLTVDEDGA

-343 SVGISVFGLVVV
+343 SAGISIFGLLVV
-355 FVMIFFF
+355 FVMIYFF
-362 SGRILKPVSESYEKQ
+362 SGKILKPVSESYEKQ

-409 EWTSNTRK
+409 EWTSSTRK

-462 VAQTKGKKLTIDVTD
+462 VARTKGKKLTIDVTD

-502 SGCSSVRYENG
+502 SGCSSVSCE
-513 NVNKDNINKTYHNK
+513 KAT
-527 TIQTQNNCVTTT
+527 QTQNNCVTS
-539 GDPAPEIELTMRP
+539 GDMAPEIELTMRP

-612 GKITAESKDD
+612 GKITAESKDG

>member
-1 MLKKLRRKF
+1 M
-10 IAIAMLSVSIVL
+10 
-22 IAIVGTINVANYI
+22 

-55 PDLLERG
+55 PDLLEQKNMG
-62 SRGEESN
+62 VEGN
-69 KTDSINAE
+69 KTDSIN
-77 NNKKNDEETKSD
+77 
-89 TESTNINTES
+89 
-99 TNTDTENT
+99 
-107 NTDTESTNTNTEST
+107 
-121 NTDTENTNTDTEN
+121 
-134 TNAGTE
+134 
-140 KTNTDTENTNAGTE
+140 
-154 KTNAGAE
+154 
-161 NTNTATDNTNA
+161 
-172 ESTNTNTSSNT
+172 
-183 ADESTNKGTSTRKEP
+183 KGTPTLKEP

-208 EDMKQAD
+208 EDMNQA
-215 LKDDNL
+215 
-221 KGNDLKGN
+221 
-229 DLKENDLNENDF
+229 DLNENDI

-267 SKGEVENIDTSKIAS
+267 SNGDVENIDTSKIAS

-301 GDGKSGFAD
+301 VDGKSGFAES
-310 NCKYLTVDEDGS
+310 CKYLTVDDDGS

-355 FVMIFFF
+355 FVMIYFF
-362 SGRILKPVSESYEKQ
+362 SGKILKPVSESYEKQ

-403 MMEGEN
+403 MIEGEN
-409 EWTSNTRK
+409 EWTSSTRK
-417 QIARL
+417 QVARL

-455 TAEPFKA
+455 TAEPFKT
-462 VAQTKGKKLTIDVTD
+462 VARTKGKKLTIDVTD
-477 KILYTG
+477 GILYTG

-489 QLISILLDNAIKY
+489 QLVSILLDNAMKY
-502 SGCSSVRYENG
+502 SGCSSAGFEKG
-513 NVNKDNINKTYHNK
+513 NINKTNLNK
-527 TIQTQNNCVTTT
+527 TTQTQNDCVTTIN
-539 GDPAPEIELTMRP
+539 PAPEIEISLKP

-559 TVWNTVDDTANIK
+559 TVWNTVDETANIK

-578 LFERFYRTDASRN
+578 LFERFYRTDTSHN

-612 GKITAESKDD
+612 GKITAESKDG

>member
-22 IAIVGTINVANYI
+22 IAIVGTINIANYM

-62 SRGEESN
+62 SRGEEGN
-69 KTDSINAE
+69 KADSIDGE
-77 NNKKNDEETKSD
+77 NNKKNDEETNS
-89 TESTNINTES
+89 
-99 TNTDTENT
+99 
-107 NTDTESTNTNTEST
+107 
-121 NTDTENTNTDTEN
+121 
-134 TNAGTE
+134 
-140 KTNTDTENTNAGTE
+140 DTENTNAGTE
-154 KTNAGAE
+154 KTNANTE
-161 NTNTATDNTNA
+161 NTNSDTDNTNA
-172 ESTNTNTSSNT
+172 NEENTNTNTSGNT

-198 PSGKTDVQPP
+198 PSGRTDVQPP
-208 EDMKQAD
+208 EDMNQAD

-221 KGNDLKGN
+221 
-229 DLKENDLNENDF
+229 

-310 NCKYLTVDEDGS
+310 NCKYLTVDEDGA

-343 SVGISVFGLVVV
+343 SVGISVFGLLVV
-355 FVMIFFF
+355 FIMIYFF

-409 EWTSNTRK
+409 EWTSSTRK
-417 QIARL
+417 QVARL

-477 KILYTG
+477 GILYTG

-489 QLISILLDNAIKY
+489 QLVSILLDNAIKY
-502 SGCSSVRYENG
+502 SGCSSVSCENG
-513 NVNKDNINKTYHNK
+513 NVNKDNINKTYLNK
-527 TIQTQNNCVTTT
+527 TTQTQNNCVTA
-539 GDPAPEIELTMRP
+539 GDMAPEIELTMRP

-559 TVWNTVDDTANIK
+559 TVWNTVDETANIK

-612 GKITAESKDD
+612 GKITAESKDGQ
-622 RSIKF
+622 SIKF

>member
-22 IAIVGTINVANYI
+22 IAIVGTINIANYM

-62 SRGEESN
+62 SRGEEGN
-69 KTDSINAE
+69 KTDSIDGE
-77 NNKKNDEETKSD
+77 NNKKNDEETNS
-89 TESTNINTES
+89 
-99 TNTDTENT
+99 
-107 NTDTESTNTNTEST
+107 
-121 NTDTENTNTDTEN
+121 
-134 TNAGTE
+134 
-140 KTNTDTENTNAGTE
+140 DTENTNAGTE
-154 KTNAGAE
+154 KTNANTE
-161 NTNTATDNTNA
+161 NTNSDTDNTNA
-172 ESTNTNTSSNT
+172 NEENTNTNTSGNT

-198 PSGKTDVQPP
+198 PSGRTDVQPP
-208 EDMKQAD
+208 EDMNQAD

-221 KGNDLKGN
+221 
-229 DLKENDLNENDF
+229 

-310 NCKYLTVDEDGS
+310 NCKYLTVDEDGA

-343 SVGISVFGLVVV
+343 SVGISVFGLLVV
-355 FVMIFFF
+355 FVMIYFF
-362 SGRILKPVSESYEKQ
+362 SGKILKPVSESYEKQ

-409 EWTSNTRK
+409 EWTSSTRK
-417 QIARL
+417 QVARL

-477 KILYTG
+477 GILYTG

-489 QLISILLDNAIKY
+489 QLVSILLDNAIKY

-513 NVNKDNINKTYHNK
+513 NVNKDNINKT
-527 TIQTQNNCVTTT
+527 IQTQNNCVTT

-559 TVWNTVDDTANIK
+559 TVWNTVDETANIK

-612 GKITAESKDD
+612 GKITAESKDG

>member
-22 IAIVGTINVANYI
+22 IAIVGTINIANYI

-55 PDLLERG
+55 PDLLEQKNMG
-62 SRGEESN
+62 VEGN
-69 KTDSINAE
+69 KTDSIN
-77 NNKKNDEETKSD
+77 
-89 TESTNINTES
+89 
-99 TNTDTENT
+99 
-107 NTDTESTNTNTEST
+107 
-121 NTDTENTNTDTEN
+121 
-134 TNAGTE
+134 
-140 KTNTDTENTNAGTE
+140 
-154 KTNAGAE
+154 
-161 NTNTATDNTNA
+161 
-172 ESTNTNTSSNT
+172 
-183 ADESTNKGTSTRKEP
+183 KGTPTLKEP

-208 EDMKQAD
+208 EDMNQA
-215 LKDDNL
+215 
-221 KGNDLKGN
+221 
-229 DLKENDLNENDF
+229 DLNENDI

-267 SKGEVENIDTSKIAS
+267 SNGEVENIDTSKIAS
-282 VSSENAAEYAKKLW
+282 VSSENAAQYAKKLW

-301 GDGKSGFAD
+301 GDGKNGFSESF
-310 NCKYLTVDEDGS
+310 KYMTVGEGGS

-337 KTYILA
+337 RTYVLA
-343 SVGISVFGLVVV
+343 SVGISVFGLGVV
-355 FVMIFFF
+355 FVMIYFF
-362 SGRILKPVSESYEKQ
+362 SGKILKPVSESYEKQ

-403 MMEGEN
+403 MIEGEN
-409 EWTSNTRK
+409 EWTSSTRK
-417 QIARL
+417 QVARL

-455 TAEPFKA
+455 TAEPFKT
-462 VAQTKGKKLTIDVTD
+462 VARTKGKKLTIDVTD
-477 KILYTG
+477 GILYTG

-489 QLISILLDNAIKY
+489 QLVSILLDNAMKY
-502 SGCSSVRYENG
+502 SGCSNAGFEKG
-513 NVNKDNINKTYHNK
+513 NINKNNLNK
-527 TIQTQNNCVTTT
+527 TIQTQNDCATTINQ
-539 GDPAPEIELTMRP
+539 APEIEISLKQ

-559 TVWNTVDDTANIK
+559 TVWNTVDETANIK
-572 KGRQDM
+572 KGRQDI
-578 LFERFYRTDASRN
+578 LFERFYRTDTSHN

-612 GKITAESKDD
+612 GKITAESKDG